1 MGLDPKGFLQHTAF
15 EPPMQFFRVLFALS
29 QRNVILRYK
38 HSLIGFLWGFLKP
51 LLYLLIFI
59 VIFSAGFASVKHYVL
74 YATSGILLWFFFANI
89 VSQSVPSIVQSGG
102 ILRSLKIEPLL
113 LPLAEALT
121 ELFNLALALAVYFVL
136 MQWFGMQY
144 SWYLLWLLPG
154 LLLFTLFSFAAGML
168 LSALHVY
175 FRDVGILWTTLQ
187 PAFFYLTPVAYTEDL
202 IPQRFAFL
210 IRYNPIYAFI
220 RMLRKP
226 LLEALPPEPTQWM
239 HCSLLTIGILIPAWL
254 IFQRLKNQFITAL

>member
-1 MGLDPKGFLQHTAF
+1 
-15 EPPMQFFRVLFALS
+15 MQFFRALFALS
-29 QRNVILRYK
+29 QRNVVLRYK

-74 YATSGILLWFFFANI
+74 YATSGILLWFFFSNI
-89 VSQSVPSIVQSGG
+89 VSQSVPSIVQSAG
-102 ILRSLKIEPLL
+102 ILRSLRVNPVL

-121 ELFNLALALAVYFVL
+121 ELFNLTLALVVYFVL

-144 SWYLLWLLPG
+144 SWNLFWLLPG
-154 LLLFTLFSFAAGML
+154 LLLFMVFSFALGLL

-187 PAFFYLTPVAYTEDL
+187 PAFFYLTPVAYTEEL
-202 IPQRFAFL
+202 IPAQFAFL
-210 IRYNPIYAFI
+210 IRYNPVYAFI
-220 RMLRKP
+220 RLLRKP
-226 LLEALPPEPTQWM
+226 LLEALPPDPGQWLQ
-239 HCSLLTIGILIPAWL
+239 CTLLALGLLLPAGL